1 MVEANPEALLAQKL
15 QEVQEAANLINQERH
30 EFAKLQVFEDPPRR
44 VDQMMIGLHC
54 FYFDLLKDDVE
65 WPEVKLG
72 PIFQRQFNLNV
83 LDYNRL
89 KANQVEALSII
100 EEFSYELAEVSS
112 ISAAYVYEYFSKIKA
127 YLEFKESIPAPVT

>member
-15 QEVQEAANLINQERH
+15 QEVQDAANLINQERH
-30 EFAKLQVFEDPPRR
+30 EFEKLQVFEDPPRR
-44 VDQMMIGLHC
+44 VDQMMTGLHC
-54 FYFDLLKDDVE
+54 FYFDLLKEDVE
-65 WPEVKLG
+65 WPEVKMG

-127 YLEFKESIPAPVT
+127 YLELKE